1 MARINPIPREDMS
14 QEQIRVNDAIAA
26 VRAGGQAKGPF
37 AVWLRTP
44 ELAEKIGTFGIH
56 LRTQNALPR
65 HLFEL
70 AVLTT
75 ARIWT
80 AQYEW
85 YAHESHVAAAGLD
98 PALVEEI
105 RQGRKPDF
113 AEADEE
119 LVYDMVC
126 EISETRA
133 LGDDSYQRAVQLLG
147 EQGVIDLLT
156 IIGYYTMIAVVLVG
170 LEVDTPDGSRPL
182 PPIAG

>member
-56 LRTQNALPR
+56 LRTKTSLPR
-65 HLFEL
+65 RLFEL
-70 AVLTT
+70 VVLTT
-75 ARIWT
+75 ARTWT

-85 YAHESHVAAAGLD
+85 FAHEKFVDDAGLD
-98 PALVEEI
+98 AAMVEEL
-105 RQGRKPDF
+105 RQGRKPAF
-113 AEADEE
+113 AEADED
-119 LVYDMVC
+119 LVYDIVI

-133 LGDDSYQRAVQLLG
+133 LADESYRKAIDMLG
-147 EQGVIDLLT
+147 EQTVIDLLT

-170 LEVDTPDGSRPL
+170 LEVDTPDGSTPL
-182 PPIAG
+182 PPLTG

>member
-1 MARINPIPREDMS
+1 MARINPIPREDMT

-37 AVWLRTP
+37 SVWLRTP

-56 LRTQNALPR
+56 LRTRNSLPR
-65 HLFEL
+65 RLFEL
-70 AVLTT
+70 TVLVT
-75 ARIWT
+75 ARTWT

-85 YAHESHVAAAGLD
+85 YAHEKHVGVAGLD

-105 RQGRKPDF
+105 RQGRKPVF
-113 AEADEE
+113 AEDDEE
-119 LVYDMVC
+119 LVYDIVT
-126 EISETRA
+126 EISQTRA
-133 LGDDSYQRAVQLLG
+133 LGDTTYQKAIQLLG

-156 IIGYYTMIAVVLVG
+156 VIGYYTMIAVVLVG

-182 PPIAG
+182 PGRRR